1 MEITSEQVQNV
12 TVITLKGDIDGKTA
26 GTTQQTV
33 LPMIPSDGRLLL
45 DMSAVPYMSS
55 AGLRMLLLIYRQAQS
70 KHSEVALVGLTDD
83 IKDTMSATGFLSYF
97 LTAADVAAGVK
108 SFSA

>member
-1 MEITSEQVQNV
+1 MEITSEQIQNV

-26 GTTQQTV
+26 GTIQQTV
-33 LPMIPSDGRLLL
+33 LPMIPEGGRMLL
-45 DMSAVPYMSS
+45 DMSTVPYMSS
-55 AGLRMLLLIYRQAQS
+55 AGLRMLLLIYRQAQTRG
-70 KHSEVALVGLTDD
+70 SEVALVGLTED

-97 LTAADVAAGVK
+97 LTAADVKSGVQ

>member
-1 MEITSEQVQNV
+1 MKIESSQVENV
-12 TVITLKGDIDGKTA
+12 TVITLEGDIDGKTA

-33 LPMIPSDGRLLL
+33 IPMIPDSGRLLL
-45 DMSAVPYMSS
+45 DMSGVPYMSS

-70 KHSEVALVGLTDD
+70 RHSEVALVGLTDE

-97 LTAADVAAGVK
+97 LTADDVPAGVR

>member
-33 LPMIPSDGRLLL
+33 LPMIPSSGRLLL

-97 LTAADVAAGVK
+97 LTAPDVTAGVK

>member
-33 LPMIPSDGRLLL
+33 LPMIPSNGRLLL

-97 LTAADVAAGVK
+97 LTAADVTDGVK